1 MHTRKLKEGR
11 RVTEDTVRGETCVR
25 LEEGAGRGQ
34 PGHVGP
40 SDHMQSSRLYF
51 KCKGKVV
58 STPFPI
64 LAGFLSLY
72 IPIPQH
78 LSKRGTC
85 LRCNHSSRDVN
96 GTETETFFYI

>member
-11 RVTEDTVRGETCVR
+11 RVTEDTVRGETCAR
-25 LEEGAGRGQ
+25 LEEGAGRAQ

-58 STPFPI
+58 STHFPI

-72 IPIPQH
+72 ILIPEH
-78 LSKRGTC
+78 LSKRRTC
-85 LRCNHSSRDVN
+85 LRFNHSSTDVN
-96 GTETETFFYI
+96 GTEMETFFYI